1 MKKTKSKKLLP
12 ILIIVLLVIL
22 SLTTIYFYQKYQN
35 AKKLLSNPTQ
45 VNKEEVKSLLAK
57 VGKLIDLPKEEPT
70 VATVTDKEKLKD
82 QAFFANAKNGDK
94 VIIYMKAKTAI
105 LYDPVSN
112 KIRSVSPLNII
123 PQASTSGQITK

>member
-1 MKKTKSKKLLP
+1 MKVESKNLFS
-12 ILIIVLLVIL
+12 ILVIILLVVL
-22 SLTTIYFYQKYQN
+22 SFTTIYFFQKYQN
-35 AKKLLSNPTQ
+35 AKKLLSNPAQ
-45 VNKEEVKSLLAK
+45 VSKEEVKSLLAK
-57 VGKLIDLPKEEPT
+57 VGKLIDLPHEEPT

-105 LYDPVSN
+105 LYDPISN